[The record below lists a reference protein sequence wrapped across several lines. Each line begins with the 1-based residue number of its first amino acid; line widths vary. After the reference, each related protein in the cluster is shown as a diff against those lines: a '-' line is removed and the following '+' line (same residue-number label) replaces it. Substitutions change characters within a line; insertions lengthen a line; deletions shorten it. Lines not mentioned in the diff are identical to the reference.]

1 MRRKLEI
8 EILSAVAATVTPR
21 RSRNGRDARW
31 FHPEE
36 LRAAAIPTLTRK
48 IVRARGFLPA
58 GV

>member
-8 EILSAVAATVTPR
+8 EILAAAKLTSGR
-21 RSRNGRDARW
+21 FRNAHDARW
-31 FHPEE
+31 FRPEE
-36 LRAAAIPTLTRK
+36 LRAAAVPTLTRK